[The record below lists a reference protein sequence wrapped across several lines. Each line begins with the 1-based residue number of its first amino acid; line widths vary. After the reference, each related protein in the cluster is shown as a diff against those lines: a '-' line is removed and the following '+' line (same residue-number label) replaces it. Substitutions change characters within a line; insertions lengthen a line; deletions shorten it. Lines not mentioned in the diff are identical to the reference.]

1 DIATV
6 IASTAAAIFLLV
18 INIILSPELTIHGI
32 KLTITI
38 VKIKPVKRFSVKPD
52 CAGVYHA
59 GDSHFL
65 LFR

>member
-1 DIATV
+1 M
-6 IASTAAAIFLLV
+6 LV

-65 LFR
+65 FSLILILRRYARYNR